1 MVWQPILTESAATEK
16 LPALNILSP
25 SWFSIVSADGMIAN
39 KADYQYSVM
48 AKESKYKLW
57 PLITN
62 SFDPDLTHKF
72 LNDKNARKNIIKQ
85 HIGAIYAIEADI
97 RDKKLTGEEA
107 RLPPDARQT
116 AGRNVLPV
124 GGPPV

>member
-48 AKESKYKLW
+48 AKENKY
-57 PLITN
+57 
-62 SFDPDLTHKF
+62 F
-72 LNDKNARKNIIKQ
+72 LYDKGKR
-85 HIGAIYAIEADI
+85 
-97 RDKKLTGEEA
+97 
-107 RLPPDARQT
+107 
-116 AGRNVLPV
+116 
-124 GGPPV
+124 